1 MEIFIAFLEK
11 VSRMLRA
18 ATEAGFM
25 LALAGLVIY
34 LLLGEN
40 SGYWPNQVASNLA
53 ELSSELGPD
62 GLVAVLAALLFYVLL
77 IRVIKSSKD

>member
-1 MEIFIAFLEK
+1 MALLEK
-11 VSRMLRA
+11 ISRVQKE
-18 ATEAGFM
+18 ATEVGFM
-25 LALAGLVIY
+25 LALAGLVVY
-34 LLLGEN
+34 LLLGED

-53 ELSSELGPD
+53 DLSSELGPD